1 MLILASKSPRRKEL
15 LSKIYHEEFKII
27 PSNAREDDVT
37 SDSLYSLPLKIALKK
52 GMELSR
58 EYKEDVVLSSDTIVI
73 FNNKKFGKP
82 KDEDDAS
89 RMLRA
94 LNETKHDVV
103 TSYCLIKDGKVLIT
117 REEISSLI
125 LHNLNEEAIDRYIKT
140 LSPFDKAGAYGIQ
153 DEEYI
158 SSTIVKGYYSTVMG
172 LPIEVL
178 QKDLESIKN
187 LL

>member
-1 MLILASKSPRRKEL
+1 
-15 LSKIYHEEFKII
+15 
-27 PSNAREDDVT
+27 
-37 SDSLYSLPLKIALKK
+37 
-52 GMELSR
+52 
-58 EYKEDVVLSSDTIVI
+58 
-73 FNNKKFGKP
+73 
-82 KDEDDAS
+82 
-89 RMLRA
+89 MLRA

-153 DEEYI
+153 DEDYI
-158 SSTIVKGYYSTVMG
+158 SSTIVKGYYSTIMG

-178 QKDLESIKN
+178 QKDLQSIKN

>member
-73 FNNKKFGKP
+73 FNNEKFGKP
-82 KDEDDAS
+82 KDEEDAR

-94 LNETKHDVV
+94 LMKLSTM
-103 TSYCLIKDGKVLIT
+103 
-117 REEISSLI
+117 SLPHI
-125 LHNLNEEAIDRYIKT
+125 A
-140 LSPFDKAGAYGIQ
+140 
-153 DEEYI
+153 
-158 SSTIVKGYYSTVMG
+158 
-172 LPIEVL
+172 
-178 QKDLESIKN
+178 
-187 LL
+187 